1 MVNWSSMPIP
11 ASHEFISATLTLHK
25 LSGGESAQE
34 SIRIAVCE
42 MYDEWNQSATWNGPT
57 GGNSSY
63 TWGLTGGCDTPF
75 EITGIAHDDYT
86 VDFDITYAV
95 QHAHANGTDKVN
107 LAFWV
112 ISDTT
117 DEWHFASS
125 DYTSDE
131 SKRPELN
138 LEWRTGVQWLPSK
151 PTGLSPVDESTLW
164 NLSASRPAGADG
176 ITFNWTAGESNETRW
191 IAQVSPDPTFTD
203 QNETLDIDFS
213 DNSTFNG
220 TWDHANLSYTVDELE
235 DCDCWIYWRI
245 RADQDYRLGKW
256 SERHSYRVPDDIGYD
271 DGAGNNTVTLYQG
284 SVFEDSGDL
293 PGVPDAT
300 IDSNRPNSA
309 LGDNGQLDL
318 GISAAGSG
326 ESKIILTFDL
336 SELPFPTAMTP
347 TNALLSL
354 YRHNVTGTSSLT
366 VSAHA
371 CDTFA
376 RRYRN
381 LEYCSYMFLE

>member
-1 MVNWSSMPIP
+1 M
-11 ASHEFISATLTLHK
+11 
-25 LSGGESAQE
+25 
-34 SIRIAVCE
+34 
-42 MYDEWNQSATWNGPT
+42 
-57 GGNSSY
+57 
-63 TWGLTGGCDTPF
+63 
-75 EITGIAHDDYT
+75 
-86 VDFDITYAV
+86 
-95 QHAHANGTDKVN
+95 N

-112 ISDTT
+112 IGNTT

-235 DCDCWIYWRI
+235 DCDCWIYGEFVRPRLQI
-245 RADQDYRLGKW
+245 RKM
-256 SERHSYRVPDDIGYD
+256 V
-271 DGAGNNTVTLYQG
+271 
-284 SVFEDSGDL
+284 
-293 PGVPDAT
+293 
-300 IDSNRPNSA
+300 
-309 LGDNGQLDL
+309 
-318 GISAAGSG
+318 
-326 ESKIILTFDL
+326 
-336 SELPFPTAMTP
+336 
-347 TNALLSL
+347 
-354 YRHNVTGTSSLT
+354 
-366 VSAHA
+366 
-371 CDTFA
+371 
-376 RRYRN
+376 
-381 LEYCSYMFLE
+381 